1 MRDLRNYKKDET
13 VSAVSMHMG
22 PKAMKS
28 LVEVLQ
34 KPKELGIQTLQ
45 LGITTSF
52 TCIPNMNI
60 ELVLTYC
67 SLQVNYIFLRNFEI
81 WTAETNSK
89 ENLGVLLTSK

>member
-1 MRDLRNYKKDET
+1 MSDLRNYKKDET
-13 VSAVSMHMG
+13 VSAVFMRVG

-28 LVEVLQ
+28 LAEVHQ

-67 SLQVNYIFLRNFEI
+67 SLHVNYILLRNFEI
-81 WTAETNSK
+81 WTAETNSQ